1 MKAQAEF
8 FPYRAT
14 DSPVQTR
21 AKSELPDV
29 IPPTTG
35 HCFRCKIRVVPEAI
49 GKAEPGREAG
59 LRHQLSAGQM
69 AMVAVGGSIG
79 TGLLLGSGAAVA
91 IAGPAVILTYVIG
104 AAIAY
109 TVTMA
114 LGEMA
119 SAHPAAGSF
128 GLYAELYLNRWAG
141 FVARYGYWFS
151 VMIAVGAELVA
162 AATYARF
169 WWPRV
174 PGVVWVALFAVV
186 LLYINLRTVG
196 DYGRF
201 EYWFAMVK
209 VVTIVVFVIAASA
222 LMLDGRVTPQYTSHG
237 GFFPRGA
244 VSPLLAVSFS
254 LFSFLGIEM
263 VAISSGEAR
272 AAEEI
277 PRATRIT
284 FALLAFVYLG
294 ATAVLVGVMPWSRA
308 GVAQSPFV
316 TVFEVAGVPA
326 ASTLMNFVV
335 LTAALSGANANLYVA
350 GRMLFSLA
358 RSEYAPARFGRL
370 TVHGSP
376 RPALLVST
384 AGILLAIAMEYQA
397 PETAFLYIL
406 GASLFG
412 GMLAWGIA
420 LAAHVA
426 FRRKLSARELS
437 ALPMRAPGGRVLSVA
452 GLIAIMAAV
461 VSTWWVPQSRIT
473 IESGGPYL
481 VVLTLAYL
489 LTARRRFSP

>member
-1 MKAQAEF
+1 M
-8 FPYRAT
+8 
-14 DSPVQTR
+14 
-21 AKSELPDV
+21 
-29 IPPTTG
+29 
-35 HCFRCKIRVVPEAI
+35 
-49 GKAEPGREAG
+49 EAG
-59 LRHQLSAGQM
+59 VRDESGLRRQLSAGQM

-79 TGLLLGSGAAVA
+79 TGLLLGSGAAVQ
-91 IAGPAVILTYVIG
+91 IAGPAVIISYVIS
-104 AAIAY
+104 AALAFA
-109 TVTMA
+109 VTMA

-174 PGVVWVALFAVV
+174 PAIVWVVVFAAV
-186 LLYINLRTVG
+186 LLFVNFRKVG

-209 VVTIVVFVIAASA
+209 VVTIVVFVIVASA
-222 LMLDGRVTPQYTSHG
+222 LLAGGRVTAQYASDG
-237 GFFPRGA
+237 GFLPRGP
-244 VSPLLAVSFS
+244 VSPLLAVSFA

-263 VAISSGEAR
+263 VAISSGEAKS
-272 AAEEI
+272 AQEI

-294 ATAVLVGVMPWSRA
+294 AVTMLVGVMPWNRA
-308 GVAQSPFV
+308 GVTESPFV
-316 TVFEVAGVPA
+316 TVFKVARIPA
-326 ASTLMNFVV
+326 ASAIMNFVV

-358 RSEYAPARFGRL
+358 RGGYAPSRWGRL
-370 TVHGSP
+370 TATGSP
-376 RPALLVST
+376 RAALLAST
-384 AGILLAIAMEYQA
+384 AGIVVALVMEYSA
-397 PETAFLYIL
+397 PEGAFLYIL

-412 GMLAWGIA
+412 GMLAWCVA

-426 FRRKLSARELS
+426 FRRKLSPAQLQV
-437 ALPMRAPGGRVLSVA
+437 LPMRAPGGAALSWIA
-452 GLIAIMAAV
+452 LLAIMAAV

-473 IESGGPYL
+473 IQSGGPYL
-481 VVLTLAYL
+481 VVLTVAYFVAGRR
-489 LTARRRFSP
+489 ARQQRARPQDDSG